1 MAISSSIAS
10 ISSSSPICQ
19 YATGRAE
26 KPFRDTRWRRRGRSD
41 RPPVGHCVPD
51 RLVTGT
57 NAPVRAGEDLVVEAA
72 VEPEGDSTYHG
83 FVDVEVNLI
92 VGHDPTHVDSET
104 VEVFTGHTETVSL
117 EFTTATVRNTQTFPA
132 RVETRDDASV
142 TDVTVI
148 GTEDGGSQGHL
159 EVTGLET
166 NAPVTGGE
174 WLEVTAT
181 LSNTGDGPGP
191 VVRSTSSW
199 VTIRRQST
207 RSR

>member
-1 MAISSSIAS
+1 M
-10 ISSSSPICQ
+10 
-19 YATGRAE
+19 
-26 KPFRDTRWRRRGRSD
+26 
-41 RPPVGHCVPD
+41 
-51 RLVTGT
+51 
-57 NAPVRAGEDLVVEAA
+57 
-72 VEPEGDSTYHG
+72 
-83 FVDVEVNLI
+83 
-92 VGHDPTHVDSET
+92 
-104 VEVFTGHTETVSL
+104 FTGHTETVSL